1 METQG
6 EVHLDRGTA
15 NLVILQ
21 LIGNLSVMEFAVS
34 AGREATVKNGAEAR
48 IRLLPQ
54 TQNRQKLGKK

>member
-6 EVHLDRGTA
+6 EVHLDRSTA

-34 AGREATVKNGAEAR
+34 AGREATVKNGAEAKTR
-48 IRLLPQ
+48 PLPQ
-54 TQNRQKLGKK
+54 TQNRQNLEKK

>member
-34 AGREATVKNGAEAR
+34 VGREATVKNGAGTR

-54 TQNRQKLGKK
+54 NQNKQML